1 MRGNAW
7 AYNLAARY
15 YDILMEEATRDIRP
29 GAVSALE
36 LAAEERLLIVGIGTG
51 LDLPLLPR
59 DQHGLGLDLSEGM
72 LREAARRV
80 ARLGMPNFELRQM
93 DAQALDLP
101 DRSFDAVYLPL
112 IVAVVPDG
120 AAVLREAARVV
131 KPGGQVVV
139 FDKFWPEHR
148 SLPPGFRGF
157 SELVG
162 RLASHLD
169 RRWSEIHAAAPGLE
183 VLKDEPVLL
192 RGYFRLIT
200 LRSRD

>member
-1 MRGNAW
+1 M
-7 AYNLAARY
+7 ARY
-15 YDILMEEATRDIRP
+15 YDLFMERATEHVRRK
-29 GAVSALE
+29 AVASLNITPQD
-36 LAAEERLLIVGIGTG
+36 RLLIVGIGTG

-59 DQHGLGLDLSEGM
+59 DQRGLGVDLSEGM
-72 LREAARRV
+72 LREAAKRA

-93 DAQALDLP
+93 DAQALDLS
-101 DRSFDAVYLPL
+101 DHGFDAVYLPL

-120 AAVLREAARVV
+120 GAVLREAAQVV
-131 KPGGQVVV
+131 RHGGRVVV
-139 FDKFWPEHR
+139 FDKFWPERR